1 MDDTTNKI
9 SDPIVKRVVEQ
20 LIERSETGIK
30 KYNTT
35 LDRNDLN
42 MKDWLQHL
50 QEELLDAANYIEA
63 LKKYF

>member
-1 MDDTTNKI
+1 MDDTTDKI
-9 SDPIVKRVVEQ
+9 SDPIVRRVVEQ

-35 LDRNDLN
+35 LDRSDLN